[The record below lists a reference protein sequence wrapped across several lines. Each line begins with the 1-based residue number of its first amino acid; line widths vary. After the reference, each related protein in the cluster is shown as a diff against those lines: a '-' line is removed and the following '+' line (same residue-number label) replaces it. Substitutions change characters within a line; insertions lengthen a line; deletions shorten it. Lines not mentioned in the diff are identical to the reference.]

1 MIHLF
6 QINVTLHDV
15 FTTDDV
21 EACHGTDDTISFM
34 RQTFDCTQEAAKKLQ
49 TKLELLISIR
59 ASEDQVLRLPEFKRA
74 NIDYSAWIDRG
85 NFIESD
91 RKYLQCV
98 ADSYYI

>member
-1 MIHLF
+1 MI

-21 EACHGTDDTISFM
+21 KACSDTDTITFM
-34 RQTFDCTQEAAKKLQ
+34 RQTFDCTQEAAKKLH

-59 ASEDQVLRLPEFKRA
+59 ASEDQVLRLPEFA
-74 NIDYSAWIDRG
+74 YSNIDFLAWIDRG

-91 RKYLQCV
+91 RKYLECV
-98 ADSYYI
+98 ANS